1 MNKVTNKQLN
11 KLTKKTALS
20 VLMMSFILTGCAGA
34 QTSVKKGDST
44 LFKVGDTV
52 VTKQQAY
59 DTVKYNKGASYSI
72 EKIKEKIEKIEV
84 KNEDQIEKRID
95 ILYKQYEEYYGK
107 EENFESQIKNS
118 GYKDVDEFKKKVL
131 RPQVLEELLMEK
143 YANKRIDKYLK
154 QYKPVIA
161 KVLAVEGEDAAKEA
175 AKELKSGASWDNVYA
190 KYTSE
195 NSSYQNTKKVLTTS
209 DSDLKPD
216 DVKTLYKNKKTGI
229 MTKVYTPSN
238 SDSTTRYLIN
248 VISCDVTSDEYYADF
263 INQLKSLDSN
273 FEKNLW
279 KYYLKKHNFEI
290 HDQDIFDIIRVDN
303 PEYLYQY
310 PKLSENNSNQTNNL
324 Q

>member
-1 MNKVTNKQLN
+1 MN

-20 VLMMSFILTGCAGA
+20 ILMMSSILTGCAGA

-44 LFKVGDTV
+44 LFQVGDTV
-52 VTKQQAY
+52 VTKQQVY
-59 DTVKYNKGASYSI
+59 DTVKYNNGASYSI
-72 EKIKEKIEKIEV
+72 EKIKEKIEKLEI
-84 KNEDQIEKRID
+84 KDEDQIKKRID

-107 EENFESQIKNS
+107 EESFESQVKNS

-131 RPQVLEELLMEK
+131 RHQVLEELLMEK

-175 AKELKSGASWDNVYA
+175 VKELKSGASWDDVYT
-190 KYTSE
+190 KYTSQS
-195 NSSYQNTKKVLTTS
+195 SSYQNTKKVLTTS
-209 DSDLKPD
+209 DSDLNPD
-216 DVKTLYKNKKTGI
+216 DIKTLHKDKKTGI
-229 MTKVYTPSN
+229 MTKVYAPSN

-248 VISCDVTSDEYYADF
+248 VVSCDATSDEYYADF

-279 KYYLKKHNFEI
+279 KHYLKKHNFEV
-290 HDQDIFDIIRVDN
+290 HDQDIFNIIRVDN

-310 PKLSENNSNQTNNL
+310 PKLSEENNNQTNNL

>member
-1 MNKVTNKQLN
+1 MNKLTNKPLN

-20 VLMMSFILTGCAGA
+20 VLMLSSILTGCAGA

-44 LFKVGDTV
+44 LFQVGDTV
-52 VTKQQAY
+52 VTKQQVY

-72 EKIKEKIEKIEV
+72 EKIKEKIEKLEI
-84 KNEDQIEKRID
+84 KNEDQIKKRID

-107 EENFESQIKNS
+107 EASFESQVKNS
-118 GYKDVDEFKKKVL
+118 GYKDVNEFKKKVL
-131 RPQVLEELLMEK
+131 QPQVLEELLMEK
-143 YANKRIDKYLK
+143 YATKRIDKYLK

-161 KVLAVEGEDAAKEA
+161 KVLAVEGEDSAKEA
-175 AKELKSGASWDNVYA
+175 AKELKSGASWDDVYT
-190 KYTSE
+190 KYTSQS
-195 NSSYQNTKKVLTTS
+195 SSYQNTKKVLTTS
-209 DSDLKPD
+209 DSDLNPD
-216 DVKTLYKNKKTGI
+216 DIKALYKNKKTGV

-238 SDSTTRYLIN
+238 SDSTTHYLIN
-248 VISCDVTSDEYYADF
+248 VVSCDATSDEYYADF

-279 KYYLKKHNFEI
+279 KHYLKKHNFEI

-310 PKLSENNSNQTNNL
+310 PKLNEDNNQTNNL

>member
-20 VLMMSFILTGCAGA
+20 VLMMSSILTGCAGA
-34 QTSVKKGDST
+34 QASVKKGDST
-44 LFKVGDTV
+44 LFQVGDTV
-52 VTKQQAY
+52 VTKQQVY

-84 KNEDQIEKRID
+84 KDEDQIKKRID
-95 ILYKQYEEYYGK
+95 ILYKQYEEYYRK
-107 EENFESQIKNS
+107 EESFESQVKTS

-161 KVLAVEGEDAAKEA
+161 KVLAVEGEDVAKEA
-175 AKELKSGASWDNVYA
+175 AKELKGGASWDDVYA

-216 DVKTLYKNKKTGI
+216 DIKTLYKNKKTGV
-229 MTKVYTPSN
+229 MTKVYSPSN

-248 VISCDVTSDEYYADF
+248 VVSCDATSDEYYADF

-279 KYYLKKHNFEI
+279 KHYLKKHNFEV
-290 HDQDIFDIIRVDN
+290 HDQDIFNIIRVDN

-310 PKLSENNSNQTNNL
+310 PKLSEKDNNQTNNF